1 MGLQLAAMSLRKN
14 DGEWHRLMFII
25 AAIYMAFGLVILVSF
40 VASPGEVGIAL
51 VDDRIT
57 VESDEQPQRA
67 IVNDSDD
74 QFFRPDS
81 DVGSR
86 RAARSVRSQRSVAS
100 TISDENFDPRIGFCE
115 ALRTPGVLLW
125 GLCFFCVKFAVY
137 SLLLWMPLFLDQAL
151 HFEK

>member
-57 VESDEQPQRA
+57 VDSDEQP
-67 IVNDSDD
+67 
-74 QFFRPDS
+74 
-81 DVGSR
+81 
-86 RAARSVRSQRSVAS
+86 
-100 TISDENFDPRIGFCE
+100 
-115 ALRTPGVLLW
+115 
-125 GLCFFCVKFAVY
+125 
-137 SLLLWMPLFLDQAL
+137 
-151 HFEK
+151 